1 MRIII
6 LLFVSNI
13 QSFPTMPARRTANA
27 SPVKNALSEELL
39 NHPWCISD
47 RFGLYVQE
55 YDGDDPVTVNS
66 AHDSLSRVGQVRV
79 VTWSGIYPVDGE
91 QENVFKFEVYIRA
104 YSDSKND
111 FPEMVKTY
119 VMQEHLFTDFSDD
132 EWRKQNVKPTETS
145 CTNVDPN
152 LIDAWANSKIG
163 TSNGNWLK
171 RWFKS
176 QGGENEVGSAQP
188 NRTVSRLLPTV
199 FGAHG
204 AGNDKEQKTEANA
217 SVPVPQPQRVAA
229 VVAPPA
235 NLATAVALARASGN
249 Y

>member
-1 MRIII
+1 
-6 LLFVSNI
+6 
-13 QSFPTMPARRTANA
+13 MPARRTANA

-79 VTWSGIYPVDGE
+79 VTWSGIYPVDGD

-104 YSDSKND
+104 YSDAKND
-111 FPEMVKTY
+111 WPEMVKTY
-119 VMQEHLFTDFSDD
+119 VMQEHLFTDFSDN
-132 EWRKQNVKPTETS
+132 EWRQQNVKPDETA

-152 LIDAWANSKIG
+152 LIDAWANSKIQ
-163 TSNGNWLK
+163 TSSGNWLK
-171 RWFKS
+171 RWFKT
-176 QGGENEVGSAQP
+176 QGGEDVTGSAQP
-188 NRTVSRLLPTV
+188 NRTVSRMAIPAV
-199 FGAHG
+199 FGAQG
-204 AGNDKEQKTEANA
+204 AATEKEQKAEATAILPATQPLPVAAAVAPSGPLANA
-217 SVPVPQPQRVAA
+217 VAI
-229 VVAPPA
+229 
-235 NLATAVALARASGN
+235 ARASGN